1 MFRDVISRRSPEL
14 NLLRRLFSRAAPPGR
29 QDEREPTT
37 GGALIYAVGDI
48 HGRLDLLD
56 RLLDKILADA
66 AGLDGGLR
74 PSIIFV
80 GDYVDRGPDSKGVVD
95 RIITLAQRPDLDV
108 RALKGNHE
116 EQLLSFLQDPKA
128 GPPWAEFG
136 GVETLSSY
144 GVTAPKGR
152 AAPELWEEARLAF
165 AEALPGNHRDFFASL
180 ELAVVCGDY
189 LFVHAGVR
197 PGIPLEDQS
206 ERDLLWIR
214 DDFLSAARAC
224 EKVVVHGHTP
234 EAAPYLGRN
243 RIGIDTGA
251 YATATLTSV
260 RLLGAGRV
268 ILQAGPRAL

>member
-1 MFRDVISRRSPEL
+1 MFPGVIHPRSPEP
-14 NLLRRLFSRAAPPGR
+14 NLLRRLFSRAAPPTER
-29 QDEREPTT
+29 QEPTT
-37 GGALIYAVGDI
+37 GGALVYAVGDI

-66 AGLDGGLR
+66 AELGPGHR

-80 GDYVDRGPDSKGVVD
+80 GDYVDRGPDSRGVVD
-95 RIITLAQRPDLDV
+95 RIIALAARPDLDV

-116 EQLLSFLQDPKA
+116 EQLLSFLQDPSA
-128 GPPWAEFG
+128 GPPWMEFG
-136 GVETLSSY
+136 GAETLASY
-144 GVTAPKGR
+144 GVVPPKGR
-152 AAPELWEEARLAF
+152 PNPELWEETRLAF
-165 AEALPGNHRDFFASL
+165 AEALAGNHREFFASL

-197 PGIPLEDQS
+197 PGVPLEDQS

-214 DDFLSAARAC
+214 DEFLSSSRAC

-260 RLLGAGRV
+260 RLLGAERA